1 MGVSIAE
8 VNMHAGKHSSES
20 GKNPPQPPHTA
31 QKKLELVVKCDSH
44 GVIDAVVSAITRID
58 LEHVQFSVIHSG
70 VGAITKSD
78 LLMAM
83 TGSKLAIGF
92 NVPIMPKLDQFVREN
107 SLEVRIYRVIYS
119 ITDDL
124 AKIALSLSPARA
136 EERITGKGRVIQ
148 LFKTSPKDSILGC
161 EVLSGK
167 LESGA
172 EFRVIS
178 AMGPIYTG
186 RIESLKIDRKAV
198 REARAPQQVGIKIHG
213 FNRAKV
219 GDLVESFKTVL
230 PEQDRGWSPR
240 GEVLYPDR

>member
-1 MGVSIAE
+1 
-8 VNMHAGKHSSES
+8 MHTGKHSPES
-20 GKNPPQPPHTA
+20 GKNPAQPPHTA
-31 QKKLELVVKCDSH
+31 QRKLEVVVKCDSN

-58 LEHVQFSVIHSG
+58 VENVQFSVIHSG
-70 VGAITKSD
+70 VGPIAKSD

-83 TGSKLAIGF
+83 TGSKLVIGF
-92 NVPIMPKLDQFVREN
+92 NVPIMPKLDRFVREN

-124 AKIALSLSPARA
+124 ARIALSLVPVRA

-167 LESGA
+167 LETGS

-186 RIESLKIDRKAV
+186 RIESLQIDRKAV

-213 FNRAKV
+213 FNQAKV
-219 GDLVESFKTVL
+219 GDLVESFKTTL
-230 PEQDRGWSPR
+230 PEKERPWSPQ
-240 GEVLYPDR
+240 GEVIYPDR